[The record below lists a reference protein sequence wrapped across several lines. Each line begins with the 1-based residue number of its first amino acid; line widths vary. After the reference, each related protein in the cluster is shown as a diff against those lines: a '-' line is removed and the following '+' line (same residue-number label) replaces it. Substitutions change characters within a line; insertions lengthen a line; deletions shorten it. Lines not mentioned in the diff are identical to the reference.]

1 MAWADL
7 SDVRLYYE
15 IIGEGEPLLLIPGL
29 GATCRL
35 WDPVIPDL
43 ARHFTLILLD
53 NRDVGRSV
61 RKARKPAPTLSYLAS
76 DVAEL
81 MDELQL
87 DRAHVMGVALGGA
100 IAQRFAQEHSNRLDK
115 LVLVSCTDKFSPY
128 LWQIA
133 GLLGQTLR
141 RLPKEAFVRMMEV
154 LGTAPEY
161 LDENAELC
169 EQRAVA
175 KARLKIP
182 ARAIG
187 NQLKALARSE
197 LGENNEIITA
207 PTLVIAG
214 EFDAIIPSC
223 YAKQMADKIPG
234 SRYVL
239 IRGAGHNPLADFP
252 ERAAPRV
259 VQFLKS
265 RSTEPVGWG
274 QPQQG
279 DDRKHDKKDN
289 GRRVPRENRASVGS
303 AASRIATPRS
313 TTEVRVTG

>member
-43 ARHFTLILLD
+43 ARHFTLVLLD
-53 NRDVGRSV
+53 NRDIGRST
-61 RKARKPAPTLSYLAS
+61 RKGKPAPNLSFLAA
-76 DVAEL
+76 DIAEL

-87 DRAHVMGVALGGA
+87 DRAHVMGVSLGGA
-100 IAQRFAQEHSNRLDK
+100 IAQRFAQEHSSRLDR
-115 LVLVSCTDKFSPY
+115 LVLVSCAERFSPY

-161 LDENAELC
+161 LDENQALC
-169 EQRAVA
+169 EERLIA
-175 KARLKIP
+175 KARMKIP

-197 LGENNEIITA
+197 LGESNDVITA

-234 SRYVL
+234 SQYVL

-252 ERAAPRV
+252 ERAAPWV

-265 RSTEPVGWG
+265 KRPEPVGW
-274 QPQQG
+274 QRSKDG
-279 DDRKHDKKDN
+279 DDVKDY
-289 GRRVPRENRASVGS
+289 GRHVPRENGASAGS
-303 AASRIATPRS
+303 AGPRKGAATRS
-313 TTEVRVTG
+313 ATEVRVTG

>member
-53 NRDVGRSV
+53 NRDIGRSV
-61 RKARKPAPTLSYLAS
+61 RKGKPAPTLSYLAS

-87 DRAHVMGVALGGA
+87 DRSHVMGVSLGGA
-100 IAQRFAQEHSNRLDK
+100 VAQRFAQEHRSRLDR
-115 LVLVSCTDKFSPY
+115 LVLVSCADRFSPY

-161 LDENAELC
+161 LDENAALC
-169 EQRAVA
+169 EERAIA
-175 KARLKIP
+175 KARMKIP

-187 NQLKALARSE
+187 NQLKALAASE
-197 LGENNEIITA
+197 LGENSEVITA

-265 RSTEPVGWG
+265 KLPRPVGWE
-274 QPQQG
+274 QTQEG
-279 DDRKHDKKDN
+279 DDIQENSRHA
-289 GRRVPRENRASVGS
+289 PRENGASAVS
-303 AASRIATPRS
+303 AASRSAASRS
-313 TTEVRVTG
+313 ATEVQVTG

>member
-53 NRDVGRSV
+53 NRDIGRSV
-61 RKARKPAPTLSYLAS
+61 SKARKPAPNLTYLAA

-87 DRAHVMGVALGGA
+87 DRCHVMGVSLGGA
-100 IAQRFAQEHSNRLDK
+100 IAQRFAVEHASRLDR
-115 LVLVSCTDKFSPY
+115 LVLVSCTDRFSPY

-141 RLPKEAFVRMMEV
+141 RLPKEAFVRMLEV
-154 LGTAPEY
+154 LGTAPQY
-161 LDENAELC
+161 LDENADLC

-175 KARLKIP
+175 KVRMKIP

-187 NQLKALARSE
+187 NQMRALARSE
-197 LGENNEIITA
+197 MDYGTGQITA

-252 ERAAPRV
+252 ERAAPWV

-265 RSTEPVGWG
+265 TTLEPVGWE
-274 QPQQG
+274 QSQEH
-279 DDRKHDKKDN
+279 DDQDN
-289 GRRVPRENRASVGS
+289 GRLAPRENGASAGS
-303 AASRIATPRS
+303 V
-313 TTEVRVTG
+313 TEVQVTG

>member
-1 MAWADL
+1 
-7 SDVRLYYE
+7 
-15 IIGEGEPLLLIPGL
+15 
-29 GATCRL
+29 
-35 WDPVIPDL
+35 
-43 ARHFTLILLD
+43 
-53 NRDVGRSV
+53 
-61 RKARKPAPTLSYLAS
+61 
-76 DVAEL
+76 
-81 MDELQL
+81 
-87 DRAHVMGVALGGA
+87 
-100 IAQRFAQEHSNRLDK
+100 
-115 LVLVSCTDKFSPY
+115 
-128 LWQIA
+128 
-133 GLLGQTLR
+133 
-141 RLPKEAFVRMMEV
+141 MMEV

-265 RSTEPVGWG
+265 KASEPVGWE
-274 QPQQG
+274 QAQEG
-279 DDRKHDKKDN
+279 DHNDN
-289 GRRVPRENRASVGS
+289 VRHVPRENGASAGS
-303 AASRIATPRS
+303 ATSRNATRDATRFATS
-313 TTEVRVTG
+313 RGATEVRVTG

>member
-61 RKARKPAPTLSYLAS
+61 RKARKAAPNLSYLAA

-87 DRAHVMGVALGGA
+87 DRCHVMGVSLGGA
-100 IAQRFAQEHSNRLDK
+100 IAQRFAIEHRSRLDR

-197 LGENNEIITA
+197 LGESSDVISA

-239 IRGAGHNPLADFP
+239 INGAGHNPLADFP

-265 RSTEPVGWG
+265 KQSELVGWE
-274 QPQQG
+274 PAEQG
-279 DDRKHDKKDN
+279 NHDDN
-289 GRRVPRENRASVGS
+289 GRHVPRENGASAGS
-303 AASRIATPRS
+303 AASRNGATSRS
-313 TTEVRVTG
+313 ATEVRVTG

>member
-15 IIGEGEPLLLIPGL
+15 IIGEGEPLVLIPGL

-53 NRDVGRSV
+53 NRDIGRSV
-61 RKARKPAPTLSYLAS
+61 RKGKPAPNLSYLAS

-87 DRAHVMGVALGGA
+87 DRAHVMGVSLGGA
-100 IAQRFAQEHSNRLDK
+100 IAQRFATEHRSRLDR

-161 LDENAELC
+161 LDENPVLC
-169 EQRAVA
+169 EQRLIA

-239 IRGAGHNPLADFP
+239 IPGAGHNPLADFP

-265 RSTEPVGWG
+265 KASEPVGWE
-274 QPQQG
+274 QTQEG
-279 DDRKHDKKDN
+279 DPNDN
-289 GRRVPRENRASVGS
+289 GRHVPRENGASAGGAVSRNATSRS
-303 AASRIATPRS
+303 A
-313 TTEVRVTG
+313 TEVRVTG